1 MHPRHMKLLDLICQ
15 NGRLAVTELSAKLG
29 VSEVTIRKDLNM
41 LAHQGL
47 LKREH
52 GFACMVASDDIGH
65 HLSFHYENKRRIAE
79 RAARCVQPGET
90 VMIESG
96 SCCTLLAE
104 ELCARDCHITIITN
118 SAFIASFVHK
128 MRSARIILLGGSYQN
143 EAQVMVG
150 PLVGLCARNFKVDKF
165 FLGIDGMDERGVK
178 SSDHLRIEAAQ
189 AMAAQA
195 RGIIVLTESVKFHRD
210 ASAPSTPT
218 QMSRTATSSAAR
230 RSAPRSSRPQSA
242 ALEWHKKDLLEAKLP
257 AGLSFIS

>member
-178 SSDHLRIEAAQ
+178 SSDHHNRQIRLHDDRNVRLDEHADDDADDQSQNGCHYSFLSAYFTSPVTAASSVIE
-189 AMAAQA
+189 
-195 RGIIVLTESVKFHRD
+195 L
-210 ASAPSTPT
+210 
-218 QMSRTATSSAAR
+218 
-230 RSAPRSSRPQSA
+230 
-242 ALEWHKKDLLEAKLP
+242 DLLTC
-257 AGLSFIS
+257 G

>member
-1 MHPRHMKLLDLICQ
+1 
-15 NGRLAVTELSAKLG
+15 
-29 VSEVTIRKDLNM
+29 
-41 LAHQGL
+41 
-47 LKREH
+47 
-52 GFACMVASDDIGH
+52 
-65 HLSFHYENKRRIAE
+65 
-79 RAARCVQPGET
+79 
-90 VMIESG
+90 MIESG

-118 SAFIASFVHK
+118 SAFIASFVRK

-165 FLGIDGMDERGVK
+165 FLDIDGMDERGVK

-210 ASAPSTPT
+210 ASELIFPYENIRAIYTDADVADSDIERCQALGPEIV
-218 QMSRTATSSAAR
+218 TAAKR
-230 RSAPRSSRPQSA
+230 RS
-242 ALEWHKKDLLEAKLP
+242 
-257 AGLSFIS
+257 

>member
-1 MHPRHMKLLDLICQ
+1 MHPRHMKLLDLLCQ

-118 SAFIASFVHK
+118 SAFIASFVRK

-165 FLGIDGMDERGVK
+165 FLGIDSMDERGVK

-210 ASAPSTPT
+210 ASELIFPYENIRAIYTDADVADSDIERCQALGPEIV
-218 QMSRTATSSAAR
+218 TAAKR
-230 RSAPRSSRPQSA
+230 RS
-242 ALEWHKKDLLEAKLP
+242 
-257 AGLSFIS
+257 

>member
-118 SAFIASFVHK
+118 SAFIASFVRK

-143 EAQVMVG
+143 DRRRIIFCKTINK
-150 PLVGLCARNFKVDKF
+150 PFRRRLCVLRLFHKRNDF
-165 FLGIDGMDERGVK
+165 
-178 SSDHLRIEAAQ
+178 
-189 AMAAQA
+189 
-195 RGIIVLTESVKFHRD
+195 
-210 ASAPSTPT
+210 
-218 QMSRTATSSAAR
+218 
-230 RSAPRSSRPQSA
+230 
-242 ALEWHKKDLLEAKLP
+242 
-257 AGLSFIS
+257 

>member
-1 MHPRHMKLLDLICQ
+1 MQPRHMKLLDLISQ
-15 NGRLAVTELSAKLG
+15 NKRMAVTELSEALG
-29 VSEVTIRKDLNM
+29 VSEVTIRKDLNL

-52 GFACMVASDDIGH
+52 GFASMVASDDIGH

-96 SCCTLLAE
+96 GCCTLLAE
-104 ELCARDCHITIITN
+104 ELCTRRRHITIITN
-118 SAFIASFVHK
+118 SAFVASFVRKIHG
-128 MRSARIILLGGSYQN
+128 ARVILLGGSYQN
-143 EAQVMVG
+143 ESQVMVG

-165 FLGIDGMDERGVK
+165 FLGIDGIDENGVK

-195 RGIIVLTESVKFHRD
+195 RGIIVLTESKKFHCD
-210 ASAPSTPT
+210 ASELLFPFEHIRAIYTDADAAPEDI
-218 QMSRTATSSAAR
+218 QR
-230 RSAPRSSRPQSA
+230 
-242 ALEWHKKDLLEAKLP
+242 LEAHGLDVFP
-257 AGLSFIS
+257 AAKSQK

>member
-104 ELCARDCHITIITN
+104 ELCARDCHITIITKFRLHRELR
-118 SAFIASFVHK
+118 AQDALGPHH
-128 MRSARIILLGGSYQN
+128 SARRQ
-143 EAQVMVG
+143 
-150 PLVGLCARNFKVDKF
+150 
-165 FLGIDGMDERGVK
+165 
-178 SSDHLRIEAAQ
+178 
-189 AMAAQA
+189 
-195 RGIIVLTESVKFHRD
+195 
-210 ASAPSTPT
+210 
-218 QMSRTATSSAAR
+218 
-230 RSAPRSSRPQSA
+230 
-242 ALEWHKKDLLEAKLP
+242 LP
-257 AGLSFIS
+257 E

>member
-1 MHPRHMKLLDLICQ
+1 MHLRHMKLLDLICQ

-118 SAFIASFVHK
+118 SAFIASFVRK

-143 EAQVMVG
+143 E
-150 PLVGLCARNFKVDKF
+150 
-165 FLGIDGMDERGVK
+165 
-178 SSDHLRIEAAQ
+178 AQ

-210 ASAPSTPT
+210 ASELIFPYENIRAIYTDADVADSDIERCQALGPEIV
-218 QMSRTATSSAAR
+218 TAAKR
-230 RSAPRSSRPQSA
+230 RS
-242 ALEWHKKDLLEAKLP
+242 
-257 AGLSFIS
+257 

>member
-1 MHPRHMKLLDLICQ
+1 MHPRHTKLLDLICQ
-15 NGRLAVTELSAKLG
+15 NGRMAVTELSAALG

-52 GFACMVASDDIGH
+52 GYACMVSSDDIGH

-104 ELCARDCHITIITN
+104 ELCARGRHTTIITN
-118 SAFIASFVHK
+118 SAFIANFVRK
-128 MRSARIILLGGSYQN
+128 IRGTRIILLGGSYQN
-143 EAQVMVG
+143 ESQVMVG

-165 FLGIDGMDERGVK
+165 FIGINGMDEIGVK

-195 RGIIVLTESVKFHRD
+195 RGVIVLTESIKFHRD
-210 ASAPSTPT
+210 ASELLFPYENI
-218 QMSRTATSSAAR
+218 
-230 RSAPRSSRPQSA
+230 RSIYTNANVSPDDVT
-242 ALEWHKKDLLEAKLP
+242 ELEAR
-257 AGLSFIS
+257 GLAVITAAKPRP